1 MKEKHKM
8 RFSDG
13 TGHTADLELCCIC
26 KRMLNLKDSEK
37 CIYYSDDYIDN
48 DCSGFEQVDD
58 VEKRI
63 RKVLDCKCGVS
74 AN

>member
-1 MKEKHKM
+1 MKEKYRM
-8 RFSDG
+8 TFSDG

-26 KRMLNLKDSEK
+26 NKLLDLKHPEK
-37 CIYYSDDYIDN
+37 CIHYSDDYDDN
-48 DCSGFEQVDD
+48 ACLCFEQVDD

-63 RKVLDCKCGVS
+63 RKVLDCRCGET